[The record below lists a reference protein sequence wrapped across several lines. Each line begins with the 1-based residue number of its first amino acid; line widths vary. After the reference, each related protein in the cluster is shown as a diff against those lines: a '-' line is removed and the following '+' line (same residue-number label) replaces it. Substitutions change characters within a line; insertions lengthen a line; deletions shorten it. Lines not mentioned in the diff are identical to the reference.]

1 PYRRAA
7 FQVVA
12 VVAAALA
19 ACRSSAPGV
28 SEVRIALPRDGI
40 TWLPVLLAHSLGY
53 DRQERLNFALSEV
66 AGMSK
71 GVEALMGGS
80 VDVTAGAMVQAM
92 QAAAEGAAIRCFL
105 TLYTRPILALAV
117 APAMTGTIRD
127 IPYTNEF
134 ADKN

>member
-1 PYRRAA
+1 MRSPAIVAIICDTRKPPIIFRSASLMVGHRNRRAA

-53 DRQERLNFALSEV
+53 GRQERLNFALSEV

-80 VDVTAGAMVQAM
+80 GDVTAGAMVQAM
-92 QAAAEGAAIRCFL
+92 
-105 TLYTRPILALAV
+105 
-117 APAMTGTIRD
+117 
-127 IPYTNEF
+127 
-134 ADKN
+134 